1 MRQYLPRAF
10 RELSA
15 DQHGV
20 TALEYGLLAG
30 IVAIALVGIL
40 TQFEGSLQTL
50 FKNVDTNMSSIG
62 SNTSLTSGG

>member
-1 MRQYLPRAF
+1 MRQYLPRVF
-10 RELSA
+10 SELSA